1 VALAALGSE
10 VTVSGVPPGC
20 GTRMGID
27 RDCDTYYDGDE
38 RDANSNPGDPNSTPL
53 NVDVAPGA
61 PRQEFALRSV
71 KPNPFRSA
79 VEVAFTL
86 GRAGPV
92 DLVVYDV
99 LGREVRAVAR
109 GSRLEAGPQSLTWDG
124 RDANGRESGAGVYF
138 VRLKTERATWT
149 RPVARVR

>member
-1 VALAALGSE
+1 
-10 VTVSGVPPGC
+10 
-20 GTRMGID
+20 MGID
-27 RDCDTYYDGDE
+27 RDCDTYLDGDE

-53 NVDVAPGA
+53 NVGVTPGV
-61 PRQEFALRSV
+61 PREEFALRAI
-71 KPNPFRSA
+71 KPNPFRTNL
-79 VEVAFTL
+79 EVAFTL

-124 RDANGRESGAGVYF
+124 RDASGRETGAGVYF
-138 VRLKTERATWT
+138 VRLKTERATWA
-149 RPVARVR
+149 RAVARVR